1 MNENILVPASP
12 YETATALFETGRG
25 SGSSLGS
32 WAAHK
37 PFTKRKHDK
46 RSGNFFP
53 VDSIRRNH
61 SSLLRVETGALARP
75 SRAQLGNCLRSQQ
88 LWVRYRLSNSLT
100 VAMPVCGSRQSRTC
114 VRTMCVCGIPDI
126 HPQTFP
132 P

>member
-1 MNENILVPASP
+1 KGAVI
-12 YETATALFETGRG
+12 
-25 SGSSLGS
+25 SSLS
-32 WAAHK
+32 IPFDEIIAARFVWGRA
-37 PFTKRKHDK
+37 PCGEER
-46 RSGNFFP
+46 
-53 VDSIRRNH
+53 
-61 SSLLRVETGALARP
+61 RVETGALARP